1 MRCLLYVRVEIGK
14 EVVSDL
20 SLVLIEKVEVR
31 DIELDVII
39 EKEEINVVF
48 LWRENKYR

>member
-39 EKEEINVVF
+39 EKEEINVVVF
-48 LWRENKYR
+48 L

>member
-48 LWRENKYR
+48 LWWENKYR